1 MVDIGLMILEVRGSN
16 PWCCSY
22 IFMIAPSF
30 FARWRRVVQFHSAR
44 LSGSVWRGIFT
55 LLGVVH
61 FDLALA
67 RGSFSLGVVH
77 LNFK

>member
-1 MVDIGLMILEVRGSN
+1 M
-16 PWCCSY
+16 
-22 IFMIAPSF
+22 
-30 FARWRRVVQFHSAR
+30 VQFHSAT